1 MQIQFS
7 CHMICKLELLINESI
22 SFHFLF
28 VRWFQST
35 VTCRWEYF
43 VSLATTQG
51 DWHMTLNT
59 PFTTGNKK
67 MHLSLADSLNSK
79 CIFFDSNAFPHF
91 LAVCGRSPD
100 SATTVAVSG
109 EFQSGAAYRYY
120 CMKQLLCTGNF
131 AQNWNPQCI
140 LPILEIHCYYM

>member
-1 MQIQFS
+1 
-7 CHMICKLELLINESI
+7 
-22 SFHFLF
+22 
-28 VRWFQST
+28 
-35 VTCRWEYF
+35 
-43 VSLATTQG
+43 
-51 DWHMTLNT
+51 MTLNT

-79 CIFFDSNAFPHF
+79 CIFFYSNAFPHF
-91 LAVCGRSPD
+91 LAVCGRSSD

-131 AQNWNPQCI
+131 AQN
-140 LPILEIHCYYM
+140 